1 MSFARLLLA
10 HPIVGA
16 GVALLLASRLGAA
29 PWDVFHVGLARLT
42 GLGVGAATS
51 VTGAV
56 AIAVAYVLGIRP
68 GFATLV
74 NALLLGACIDGALA
88 IVPDAASPVVGIIYV
103 AAGVA
108 LLGIGTGLYLSAG
121 LGSGPR
127 DSVVL
132 AVARSCGWTVRRART
147 VVELVALIAGFLLGG
162 ELGLAT
168 WAYALTVGPAVQWGI
183 AMFGG
188 DL

>member
-1 MSFARLLLA
+1 MLARLVFA
-10 HPIVGA
+10 HPIVGS

-29 PWDVFHVGLARLT
+29 PWDVFHVGVARLT
-42 GLGVGAATS
+42 GLGIGTATS
-51 VTGAV
+51 VTAAA
-56 AIAVAYVLGIRP
+56 AIAVAYALGIRP

-74 NALLLGACIDGALA
+74 NALLLGVCIDGAVA
-88 IVPDAASPVVGIIYV
+88 VVPDAPSPVVGVAYV

-132 AVARSCGWTVRRART
+132 AVARCRGWTVRRART
-147 VVELVALIAGFLLGG
+147 VVELVALAAGFALGG

-168 WAYALTVGPAVQWGI
+168 WIYALTIGPAVQWGI

-188 DL
+188 NA